1 MSQPRSLRPLVHAP
15 GLFAGLLVVSD
26 VVTRVFA
33 PGYTG
38 VSAMWFLPMCFLFVA
53 QVQLALIARIEAL
66 EAQAKQAQAK

>member
-26 VVTRVFA
+26 VVTRVLA

>member
-15 GLFAGLLVVSD
+15 GLFAALLVASD

-53 QVQLALIARIEAL
+53 QAQLALIARIEAL

>member
-1 MSQPRSLRPLVHAP
+1 MNQPRSLRPLLLAP
-15 GLFAGLLVVSD
+15 ALFAGLLVVSD

-33 PGYTG
+33 PGNTG

-53 QVQLALIARIEAL
+53 QAQLELVARIEAL

>member
-1 MSQPRSLRPLVHAP
+1 MNPPRSLRPLVHAP
-15 GLFAGLLVVSD
+15 ALFAALLMVSD
-26 VVTRVFA
+26 VVARVFA

-53 QVQLALIARIEAL
+53 QAQLELVAGIEAL

>member
-1 MSQPRSLRPLVHAP
+1 MSDS
-15 GLFAGLLVVSD
+15 VVSD

-53 QVQLALIARIEAL
+53 QAQLELVARIEAL